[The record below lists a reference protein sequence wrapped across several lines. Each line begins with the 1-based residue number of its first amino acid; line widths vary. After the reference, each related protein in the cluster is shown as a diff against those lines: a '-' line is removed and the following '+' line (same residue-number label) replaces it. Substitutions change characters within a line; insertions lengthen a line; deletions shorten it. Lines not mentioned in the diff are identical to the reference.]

1 MSASR
6 VERASALARLG
17 RWEEAAAVYSR
28 LLLGRPDDVGALCGL
43 SRCLG
48 RLGRAGEGLCLAERA
63 AALAPADDWP
73 HRLRSAHLLAL
84 GRSHEALPAAGEAV
98 RREHA
103 GLASLLTLFEAQF
116 RLHQADAATAT
127 AELLVDLHPDEPE
140 AHGCAGRA
148 AMLRRSWQDAE
159 SAFRTALAMR
169 PRTAVY
175 LSNVALALERQ
186 GRRREA
192 MAMYQDAVRTD
203 PGDATARELFVRA
216 LDRNWWLRWRAGLTA
231 CVRRQAGAASAGR
244 GTARSRGLS

>member
-1 MSASR
+1 MSAWR

-17 RWEEAAAVYSR
+17 RWQEAAAVYSR
-28 LLLGRPDDVGALCGL
+28 VLLGQPYDVGALCGS

-48 RLGRAGEGLCLAERA
+48 RLGRAGEGLRLAERA

-84 GRSHEALPAAGEAV
+84 GRRHEALAAAGEAV
-98 RREHA
+98 RREPD

-116 RLHQADAATAT
+116 RLRRAAGASST
-127 AELLVDLHPDEPE
+127 AERLVDLHPEEPE
-140 AHGCAGRA
+140 AHGCTGRA
-148 AMLRRSWQDAE
+148 AMLRRAWPEAE
-159 SAFRTALAMR
+159 LAFRTALAMR

-203 PGDATARELFVRA
+203 PGDANARDLLASA
-216 LDRNWWLRWRAGLTA
+216 LDRNWWHRWRVGPTA
-231 CVRRQAGAASAGR
+231 RVTRPAGAASAGR
-244 GTARSRGLS
+244 GTARSHGLS